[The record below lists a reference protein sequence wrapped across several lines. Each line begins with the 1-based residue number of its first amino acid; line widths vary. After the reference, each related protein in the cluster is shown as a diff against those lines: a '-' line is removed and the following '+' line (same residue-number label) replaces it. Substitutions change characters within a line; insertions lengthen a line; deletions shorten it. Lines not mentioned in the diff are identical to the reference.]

1 MLKRVTNTEMFV
13 ERLNSLRPNCFDI
26 SNAIYTGSQKDLIL
40 ICLRCNIEFNAKPNG
55 LFDKR
60 IVEPCRFCSTRS
72 NLLTL
77 KDYQNV
83 CGDKGTYILNY
94 TAKNSLLKMPLL
106 LLYVY
111 RLNLNIIS

>member
-13 ERLNSLRPNCFDI
+13 KKLNSMRPNCFDT
-26 SNAIYTGSQKDLIL
+26 SKAIYTASQEDLIL

-83 CGDKGTYILNY
+83 CGDKGTYILDY
-94 TAKNSLLKMPLL
+94 ISTVVQLKLK
-106 LLYVY
+106 VDSV
-111 RLNLNIIS
+111 IDA